1 METSRERIMEVI
13 QDLSRLTDTPGEGVT
28 RFSYGELDRKARD
41 YIVGKMKEMGLTV
54 TVDPVGN
61 LRGRW
66 EGEHPQRPPM
76 LVGSHLDSVR
86 CGGPYDGSP
95 AWPVLWRR

>member
-28 RFSYGELDRKARD
+28 RFSYGELDRKARE
-41 YIVGKMKEMGLTV
+41 YIIGKMEEMGLTV

-66 EGEHPQRPPM
+66 ESEHPQRPPM
-76 LVGSHLDSVR
+76 LVGSDVYKR
-86 CGGPYDGSP
+86 QQ
-95 AWPVLWRR
+95 WKE